1 MSLALHL
8 TNVAR
13 DNLLEVYAVDDHVN
27 VLLVY
32 HYFSVLLAVAN
43 IVIVRQDIKYTVST
57 VHITLESFIYLC
69 QNLLLALVFDDFSD
83 VEL

>member
-32 HYFSVLLAVAN
+32 HYFSVLLLVAN
-43 IVIVRQDIKYTVST
+43 IVIVRQDVKYTVST
-57 VHITLESFIYLC
+57 VHTTTTSLI
-69 QNLLLALVFDDFSD
+69 
-83 VEL
+83 

>member
-8 TNVAR
+8 TNVAG

-32 HYFSVLLAVAN
+32 HKTSVLLAAAN
-43 IVIVRQDIKYTVST
+43 IVIVRWNKKYSPR
-57 VHITLESFIYLC
+57 TLPNCNLSYL
-69 QNLLLALVFDDFSD
+69 NVNINID
-83 VEL
+83 VLERAARPIS